1 MNDVTKRNLYNKLEN
16 LIKNIKLKLNPALEQ
31 VEKEQIIKYITLVLL
46 IIKMDNVYKQTTN
59 KSGLISILK
68 ILGIEDQVAEKIKN
82 IFNNGADITFVS
94 LLIYKNIK

>member
-16 LIKNIKLKLNPALEQ
+16 LIKNIKLKLNPTLEQ
-31 VEKEQIIKYITLVLL
+31 AEKEQIIKYITLVLL
-46 IIKMDNVYKQTTN
+46 IIKMDNVYKQSTN

-68 ILGIEDQVAEKIKN
+68 IFGIEDKVAEKIKN